1 MRSFVIPFSLLL
13 VSALIA
19 CSANPTPAPQPTTAP
34 MATPVAPTAAL
45 LSSAS
50 ASSASNSSAASGTV
64 TIVMVPGK
72 NTARFRVREQL
83 ANVALPSDAV
93 GTTQEISGTLVGK
106 MDGSIVS
113 SQSKFT
119 VDMRTLKTD
128 QPMRDGFI
136 QRSTLQT
143 DRYPYATFVPTQ
155 APGFSAT
162 LPADGNLN
170 FKLIG
175 DMTIRDVTKSVTW
188 DVQGK
193 VVGDEATGLA
203 KTNFTFEY
211 FNMTIPSVARVLS
224 IVDNIQLEL
233 DLDLKRAP

>member
-1 MRSFVIPFSLLL
+1 MRSLVIVLSLTLAL
-13 VSALIA
+13 ALIA

-34 MATPVAPTAAL
+34 VAATVAPAATPA
-45 LSSAS
+45 SSTS
-50 ASSASNSSAASGTV
+50 ASSASNSSASGGTV

-83 ANVALPSDAV
+83 AGVSLPNDAV
-93 GTTQEISGTLVGK
+93 GSTQEISGTVVGK

-113 SQSKFT
+113 SQSKFS
-119 VDMRTLKTD
+119 VDMRTLKSD
-128 QPMRDGFI
+128 QAMRDGFI

-143 DRYPYATFVPTQ
+143 DRFPYATFVPTQ
-155 APGFSAT
+155 APGFPVT
-162 LPADGNLN
+162 LPADGNLS
-170 FKLIG
+170 FQLIG

-193 VVGDEATGLA
+193 VNGDEATGSA
-203 KTNFTFEY
+203 KTNFNFEY
-211 FNMTIPSVARVLS
+211 FNLTIPSVARVLS
-224 IVDNIQLEL
+224 IADNIQLEL